1 MKNLLSLLIILASA
15 GSISLAQ
22 ESDAQQ
28 RQQDSLA
35 NEILIVLNAVRHDP
49 LSFIPAIDRYRTH
62 VRSFTKDPK
71 ALDVAVKEIK
81 AILKKQRPLSPLNL
95 QGALYSAAQ
104 DMAKD
109 ITQYGTIGHIAHD
122 GSDPLVRVKKYGTV
136 GSLGEAITYGHM
148 TPELIIASFLVDEG
162 TPSRGH
168 RENLLNPS
176 YTLVGIAL
184 GIHPSYGRACVI
196 VLGTP

>member
-1 MKNLLSLLIILASA
+1 MKQLIVILAVFLVST
-15 GSISLAQ
+15 GLLVAQ
-22 ESDAQQ
+22 DSEQQ
-28 RQQDSLA
+28 QQDSIA
-35 NEILIVLNAVRHDP
+35 RVIVTVLNSVRNDP
-49 LSFIPAIDRYRTH
+49 ASFIPAIDRYRNH

-71 ALDVAVKEIK
+71 ALDIAVKEIK
-81 AILKKQRPLSPLNL
+81 QRLKKERPLPLLNF
-95 QGALYSAAQ
+95 QGALYSAAI

-122 GSDPLVRVKKYGTV
+122 GSDPLVRVKRYGQM

-168 RENLLNPS
+168 RENLLNPT
-176 YTLVGIAL
+176 YTMVGVAI
-184 GIHPSYGRACVI
+184 GSHPTYGRSCVV